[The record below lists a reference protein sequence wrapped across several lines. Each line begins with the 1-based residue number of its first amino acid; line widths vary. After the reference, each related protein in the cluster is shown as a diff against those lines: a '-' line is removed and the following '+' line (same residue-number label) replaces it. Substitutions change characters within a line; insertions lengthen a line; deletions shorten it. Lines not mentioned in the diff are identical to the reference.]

1 MDKAINFKIEE
12 FKKALGSLDRA
23 IKEEKN
29 DLIRDSI
36 IKRFEYTFELCWKC
50 GKITLR
56 NKYGI
61 EIFSPKE
68 CFRNLR
74 KNNLISDSESELAL
88 QMTDDRNEI
97 IHTYNENFSNEAYE
111 KILKK
116 YFRLL
121 KNIYEILKL
130 NI

>member
-12 FKKALGSLDRA
+12 FKKALESLNEA
-23 IKEEKN
+23 IKEEKS

-50 GKITLR
+50 GKIALR
-56 NKYGI
+56 SKYGI

-68 CFRNLR
+68 CFRQLR
-74 KNNLISDSESELAL
+74 KNNLISDGESELAL

-97 IHTYNENFSNEAYE
+97 IHTYNENFSIKIYE

-121 KNIYEILKL
+121 EDIYKILKL
-130 NI
+130 NS